1 MPKAWKILF
10 LNPGLLGLASCWCWP
25 LLAAD
30 CPSCSAL
37 CTNGSEL
44 FTCVRLRSYACECGR
59 RWDSARIRS
68 DQVVPD
74 VTNDETKKRTK
85 RKKKRIVDGYKCL
98 CQLLH
103 SMRKCIRLIYT
114 SKWQTTE
121 RKLTSS
127 WLCSCSLLARLDRE
141 PRLVEL
147 LSSPNSVCTTRALLT
162 SSNACKEKNKNKL
175 FYTNAYYCN

>member
-37 CTNGSEL
+37 CTNGSGL
-44 FTCVRLRSYACECGR
+44 FACVRLRSYCVRVRSPTRFGQNSVRSGCAGRDGR
-59 RWDSARIRS
+59 R
-68 DQVVPD
+68 
-74 VTNDETKKRTK
+74 DETKKRTK

-103 SMRKCIRLIYT
+103 GMRKCIRLICT
-114 SKWQTTE
+114 SKWQTEE
-121 RKLTSS
+121 RKPHLFVTLFVFAIGQTGSRTTSG
-127 WLCSCSLLARLDRE
+127 
-141 PRLVEL
+141 
-147 LSSPNSVCTTRALLT
+147 RALLVAQQRLYH
-162 SSNACKEKNKNKL
+162 SCLAHQFQCLQK
-175 FYTNAYYCN
+175 

>member
-37 CTNGSEL
+37 CTNGSGL
-44 FTCVRLRSYACECGR
+44 FACVRLRSYACVCGR
-59 RWDSARIRS
+59 RRDSARIRS

-74 VTNDETKKRTK
+74 VTDDGTKRKKRTK
-85 RKKKRIVDGYKCL
+85 RKKKRIVDGYKCV

-103 SMRKCIRLIYT
+103 GMRKCIRLICT
-114 SKWQTTE
+114 SKWQTEE
-121 RKLTSS
+121 RKPHLFMTLFMFAIGQTGSRTTSG
-127 WLCSCSLLARLDRE
+127 
-141 PRLVEL
+141 
-147 LSSPNSVCTTRALLT
+147 RALLVAQQRLYH
-162 SSNACKEKNKNKL
+162 SCLAHQFQCLQK
-175 FYTNAYYCN
+175 